1 MTELWAETPKKKWT
15 MHSLKKTV
23 PGGKFDFP
31 SIFLIK
37 KDFIIG
43 CTLSQ
48 QDI

>member
-1 MTELWAETPKKKWT
+1 MTELLAETPKKKWT
-15 MHSLKKTV
+15 VHSSKKTV

-31 SIFLIK
+31 SIFFNE

-48 QDI
+48 KDI